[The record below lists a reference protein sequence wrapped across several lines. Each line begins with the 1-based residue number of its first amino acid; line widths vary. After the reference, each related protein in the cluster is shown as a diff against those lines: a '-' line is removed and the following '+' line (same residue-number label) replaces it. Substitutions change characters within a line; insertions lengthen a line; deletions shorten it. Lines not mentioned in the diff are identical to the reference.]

1 MEGRD
6 LAVKVLLVDDDR
18 SYYTMTSHIL
28 SRTNEEYELDWV
40 ESYEEGKARILRQEH
55 DVYLLDYFLGERNG
69 LELLKEI
76 MSTSVTA
83 PVIIMTGRDEPDID
97 LQVIQAGASDYI
109 DKADLKPAILQRAIR
124 HALER
129 KRFLQQ
135 IKSNQDS
142 YRILLEEASDGIFIM
157 NRAGELI
164 LVNAR
169 ACEMLG
175 YKESDLLGMSI
186 SKIMS
191 PDEAMEGHQTIS
203 RKQKLTEREMI
214 KADGTTVAV
223 EISSRIIDGN
233 QIQFIARDIT
243 ERNANRR
250 ERERHIEQLT
260 ILRQIDDELTEML
273 NTNYVLSLALDAAMR
288 LSGAYAG
295 FIGMKED
302 GEIKVSQVIGAYK
315 ETPTQQ
321 SLKNYPLITQL
332 LRDEKPRLISDVS
345 QEPDYIAMID
355 KTKAVMLLPLM
366 SYERLVG
373 ITVVETDKPE
383 RFTEQIFDFIKI
395 ITARIA
401 VAVENAQLYQIAQDQ
416 LAQLQDLYAKVS
428 DLERLKTDMI
438 RIAAHDLRNPVGVIV
453 GYTQLLER
461 ELGEALNQKRKRYLT
476 SIEGAAKRM
485 EKITTDILSLERI
498 ENIQSD
504 QRDTLDLGELVK
516 EAFDELEAQAHLKN
530 QTYQIIAS
538 EEALNVQGDSAQLGE
553 AVNNLIGNAIKYT
566 PESGQVKVTVIKE
579 DNHAVFKVEDTGYGI
594 QEAQQSS
601 LFQPFFRAR
610 SQETADIDGTGLGLH
625 LVKNIV
631 ERFDG
636 TIIFSSVYG
645 EGSTFGFKLPL

>member
-1 MEGRD
+1 MT
-6 LAVKVLLVDDDR
+6 VKVLLVDDDR

-55 DVYLLDYFLGERNG
+55 DVYLLDYFLGDRNG

-76 MSTSVTA
+76 MSENVTA
-83 PVIIMTGRDEPDID
+83 PIIIITGHDEPDID

-109 DKADLKPAILQRAIR
+109 NKADLKPAILQRAIR
-124 HALER
+124 YALER
-129 KRFLQQ
+129 KRALQQ

-175 YKESDLLGMSI
+175 YKEDDLLGMSI

-191 PDEAMEGHQTIS
+191 PDDAMEGHQTIS

-214 KADGTTVAV
+214 KVDGTTIAV

-243 ERNANRR
+243 ERNTNRR
-250 ERERHIEQLT
+250 ERERHIDQLT

-302 GEIKVSQVIGAYK
+302 GEIKVSQVIGAYE
-315 ETPTQQ
+315 ETPTEQ
-321 SLKNYPLITQL
+321 SLKKYPLITQL
-332 LRDEKPRLISDVS
+332 LHDEKPRLISDVS
-345 QEPDYIAMID
+345 QESDYIAMID
-355 KTKAVMLLPLM
+355 KTKAVMILPLM

-373 ITVVETDKPE
+373 ITVIETDKPE

-416 LAQLQDLYAKVS
+416 LAQLQDLYAQVS

-461 ELGEALNQKRKRYLT
+461 ELGDAVNEKRKRYLT

-504 QRDTLDLGELVK
+504 KRDTLDLGELVK
-516 EAFDELEAQAHLKN
+516 EAFDELEGQAHMKN
-530 QTYQIIAS
+530 QDYQFITSAES
-538 EEALNVQGDSAQLGE
+538 LSVQGDSAQLGE

-566 PESGQVKVTVIKE
+566 PESGTIKVTVVKE
-579 DNHAVFKVEDTGYGI
+579 DNHAVFKVADTGYGI

-601 LFQPFFRAR
+601 LFQPFFRAH
-610 SQETADIDGTGLGLH
+610 SQETVDIDGTGLGLH

-636 TIIFSSVYG
+636 TIVFSSVYG
-645 EGSTFGFKLPL
+645 EGSTFGFKLPF